1 MKQKSSVKKSLS
13 DFTERKTISMG
24 IKMKKVLSLL
34 LMLAMLM
41 GMSVTSFAAET
52 SNNVEPQSNL
62 RVAAPPI
69 TSLRV
74 LPSWRYDKTD
84 RCIYFVI
91 EEMGTGPGSV
101 TLAGTKLIAYKTD
114 GMMNSSNTYAIGWR
128 MYYKSQKIYNPGVY
142 KMNAVF
148 NSTNGTPK
156 IWNLN
161 YTFNLTEEN
170 FE

>member
-1 MKQKSSVKKSLS
+1 MELIPKSAKPASG
-13 DFTERKTISMG
+13 FTEREIIFMRT
-24 IKMKKVLSLL
+24 KMKKILSLL

-52 SNNVEPQSNL
+52 STSAEPQSDL

-69 TSLRV
+69 SSLRV
-74 LPSWRYDKTD
+74 LPNWRYDKSD

-101 TLAGTKLIAYKTD
+101 TLAGTKLVAYKTD
-114 GMMNSSNTYAIGWR
+114 GIMNASNTYAIGWK
-128 MYYKSQKIYNPGVY
+128 MYYKSQKIYSPGAY
-142 KMNAVF
+142 KMKAVF

-156 IWNLN
+156 IWNLD
-161 YTFNLTEEN
+161 YTFNLTEAD

>member
-1 MKQKSSVKKSLS
+1 
-13 DFTERKTISMG
+13 MG
-24 IKMKKVLSLL
+24 TKMKKILSLL
-34 LMLAMLM
+34 LMFAMLM

-114 GMMNSSNTYAIGWR
+114 GIMNSSNTYAIG
-128 MYYKSQKIYNPGVY
+128 YKSQKIYNPGVY

-156 IWNLN
+156 IWNLD

>member
-62 RVAAPPI
+62 R
-69 TSLRV
+69 LRLHQLQV
-74 LPSWRYDKTD
+74 LGYYQVGDTIKQTD
-84 RCIYFVI
+84 AFILLLKKW
-91 EEMGTGPGSV
+91 EPDQE
-101 TLAGTKLIAYKTD
+101 A
-114 GMMNSSNTYAIGWR
+114 
-128 MYYKSQKIYNPGVY
+128 
-142 KMNAVF
+142 
-148 NSTNGTPK
+148 
-156 IWNLN
+156 
-161 YTFNLTEEN
+161 
-170 FE
+170 

>member
-1 MKQKSSVKKSLS
+1 MKTLS
-13 DFTERKTISMG
+13 NFAERKTISMG
-24 IKMKKVLSLL
+24 TKMKKIISLL

-52 SNNVEPQSNL
+52 SKSTEPQSNL

-74 LPSWRYDKTD
+74 LPGSYYDKTE
-84 RCIYFVI
+84 RCIKFVI

-101 TLAGTKLIAYKTD
+101 TLAGTKLVAYKTD
-114 GMMNSSNTYAIGWR
+114 GIMNASNTYAIGWK
-128 MYYKSQKIYNPGVY
+128 MYYKSQKIYSPGAY
-142 KMNAVF
+142 KMKAVF

-156 IWNLN
+156 IWNLD
-161 YTFNLTEEN
+161 YTFNLTEAD

>member
-1 MKQKSSVKKSLS
+1 MKKKSSVKKSLS

-62 RVAAPPI
+62 RVAAPP
-69 TSLRV
+69 SLRV

-114 GMMNSSNTYAIGWR
+114 GIMNSSNTYAIGWK
-128 MYYKSQKIYNPGVY
+128 MYYKSQKIYHPGAY
-142 KMNAVF
+142 KMEAVF